1 MVKGESCFFGQVRLP
16 RRRVQS
22 NSRFSQMSLNEK
34 TGAYPKISSRCASV
48 GAAVLLRFQPPL
60 VQRPVSG
67 PKALMVGRCPRFGLR
82 VSASVSNP
90 HWVQSPDGPCP
101 TDPIQLAPSLL
112 NHSPVIDRKIIS
124 SSCEK
129 QTARFDHLPVPGL
142 SCGSSLT
149 GRWFVRLPS
158 DGPYMTLN
166 PESDLMENGKLSTG
180 SIVNGGKLLLVRWI
194 NSMSSFRGK
203 LPWLPAGPALRF
215 GRGWGKAGP
224 LDQPRRLDW
233 EEDVATGIVTL
244 RLRPEPLT
252 ATRCC

>member
-67 PKALMVGRCPRFGLR
+67 PKALMVGRFPRFGWRL
-82 VSASVSNP
+82 SASVSNP

-101 TDPIQLAPSLL
+101 TDPIRLAPFLL
-112 NHSPVIDRKIIS
+112 DHSPVIDRKIIS
-124 SSCEK
+124 FSCEK
-129 QTARFDHLPVPGL
+129 QMARSDHLPVSGL

-166 PESDLMENGKLSTG
+166 PESDLMENDKLSTG
-180 SIVNGGKLLLVRWI
+180 RIVNSGKLLPMRWI
-194 NSMSSFRGK
+194 SFALAQGWKFLRG
-203 LPWLPAGPALRF
+203 LPAGPAFRF
-215 GRGWGKAGP
+215 GRGWGKGRTFGP
-224 LDQPRRLDW
+224 IPAPQLGGGCGNRDCNFLPQ
-233 EEDVATGIVTL
+233 T
-244 RLRPEPLT
+244 
-252 ATRCC
+252 